1 MLYLIIRSLAVVLFK
16 LLFGLQAFG
25 RENVPL
31 KGGVILAGNHVSY
44 LDPPVVAAASPRI
57 VYFLAKENLFRGPFF
72 GPFIRSLH
80 AFPVKARAADLKAMR
95 WSVESLKK
103 GKTIIV
109 FPEGG
114 RSFPDQPEKPLA
126 GVGFLAVRANVPIV
140 PTFLEGTYQA
150 MPQDSKCVHPFTR
163 IKVYFGTP
171 IYPQDVNAA
180 SDKERYEALANKTME
195 AITALKMRQK

>member
-44 LDPPVVAAASPRI
+44 LDPPALAAASPRV
-57 VYFLAKENLFRGPFF
+57 VYFLAKEALFHGAFF

-80 AFPVKARAADLKAMR
+80 AFPVKAGVADVKALR
-95 WSVESLKK
+95 WSVESLRA
-103 GKTIIV
+103 GKAITV

-114 RSFPDQPEKPLA
+114 RSLPDQPEKPLS
-126 GVGFLAVRANVPIV
+126 GVGFLAVHANVPIV

-150 MPQDSKCVHPFTR
+150 LPQKSKCIHPFTR
-163 IKVYFGTP
+163 IRVYFGKP

-180 SDKERYEALANKTME
+180 FDKERYEGLSNKTME
-195 AITALKMRQK
+195 AITALKIRQK